1 MTGEKIRSLRKDNRP
16 SKDEDL
22 LEPDEEAATGT
33 FSSSKANNKSRASK
47 IFSNHKLIG
56 SPSAPQQQNQESQI
70 NANTSDVVDDNNKNP
85 IIRTGLDFPV
95 HECVFKGDV
104 RRLSSLIR
112 TQNIAQKDVHGEFTV
127 TSGLDSGSIFDRK
140 RKGREETE
148 IRSLQGRVVWRKN
161 QPQKCPVY
169 TNSSDLEVY
178 FYRHPFTPT
187 GVTPV
192 ISTPSVVRAL
202 TVYGF
207 MFKIL

>member
-112 TQNIAQKDVHGEFTV
+112 TQNIAQKDVHGNTPLHLAVMMGHKECAHLLTGPQC
-127 TSGLDSGSIFDRK
+127 TSEGEERSGLEPPR
-140 RKGREETE
+140 
-148 IRSLQGRVVWRKN
+148 
-161 QPQKCPVY
+161 
-169 TNSSDLEVY
+169 
-178 FYRHPFTPT
+178 
-187 GVTPV
+187 
-192 ISTPSVVRAL
+192 
-202 TVYGF
+202 
-207 MFKIL
+207 

>member
-33 FSSSKANNKSRASK
+33 FSASKANSKSRASK

-56 SPSAPQQQNQESQI
+56 SPSAPPQQQPQNQQTQN

-112 TQNIAQKDVHGEFTV
+112 TQNIAQKDVHGEFLRCPSHQAWIIIIHDQYFIGKEEGGQNPGDPIILGMS
-127 TSGLDSGSIFDRK
+127 TSSF
-140 RKGREETE
+140 
-148 IRSLQGRVVWRKN
+148 W
-161 QPQKCPVY
+161 
-169 TNSSDLEVY
+169 
-178 FYRHPFTPT
+178 
-187 GVTPV
+187 
-192 ISTPSVVRAL
+192 
-202 TVYGF
+202 
-207 MFKIL
+207 